1 MDLGVLITASTG
13 VITTFCSG
21 FFTWIFSRKK
31 NNAEVDTTTID
42 NLKATMDIYQEI
54 VKDLGKKLD
63 IYGRI
68 IDRNR
73 GELIKIRNVMIKMI
87 GKICTIE
94 TCKNR
99 CPYSEHEMED
109 LLKILDFDF
118 DETDLKEN

>member
-1 MDLGVLITASTG
+1 MDLGVLITAG
-13 VITTFCSG
+13 IGIITTFFSG
-21 FFTWIFSRKK
+21 FFTWIFSRRKY
-31 NNAEVDTTTID
+31 NAEVDTTTID

-63 IYGRI
+63 IYGKI

-87 GKICTIE
+87 GKICTVE